1 MTSRGGARW
10 NRRAGPIGTF
20 RLQQLVLFEIA
31 VAVLLCAWVVG
42 PVLLGPAG
50 VAAAVL
56 VVLAAVR
63 RRRRSLPAWLG
74 TVVALRTRARRAA
87 SQLPATGAAGA
98 ASPVAPLTECVP
110 ALHTCSFTHRD
121 RRPVGMVGDGTH
133 LTVVL
138 RVDAQDTVLRADRT
152 VRPLPPGLVRE
163 VMDVDGIRLESA
175 RIVQHTRTAPA
186 PHLPGDAVATLNY
199 APLQARTGSPAVR
212 LTWITLT
219 LDPELCPEAVR
230 ARGGGLAGAQR
241 CLLRVAEQ
249 LSGRLTGA
257 GFGATVLTE
266 QELGSA
272 LAAAACADTAATV
285 GDGSAPPVPPA
296 RRTRETSRTWSC
308 DGRWHTAYW
317 VRRWPRSGN
326 APMPRLVALLT
337 SVPALATTFSLTLAR
352 GDRQEVAASGHL
364 RISAR
369 SGEELRAA
377 RSELERVARGV
388 RVSLVRLDREQ
399 LPGVLATLP
408 LGRTR

>member
-1 MTSRGGARW
+1 M
-10 NRRAGPIGTF
+10 
-20 RLQQLVLFEIA
+20 QQLVLFEIA
-31 VAVLLCAWVVG
+31 GAVLLCAWVAG

-50 VAAAVL
+50 MTAAAL
-56 VVLAAVR
+56 VVLAVVR
-63 RRRRSLPAWLG
+63 RRRRSLPTWLG
-74 TVVALRTRARRAA
+74 TVVAMRMRTRRAA
-87 SQLPATGAAGA
+87 AQPPATAGDPGA
-98 ASPVAPLTECVP
+98 PVAPLTECAP
-110 ALHTCSFTHRD
+110 ALRTCSFTHRD
-121 RRPVGMVGDGTH
+121 RRPAGMVGDGRH

-138 RVDAQDTVLRADRT
+138 RVDAADSVLRAERT
-152 VRPLPPGLVRE
+152 VRPLPPALVRE

-175 RIVQHTRTAPA
+175 RIVQHTRPAPA
-186 PHLPGDAVATLNY
+186 AHLAADSAAALNY

-230 ARGGGLAGAQR
+230 ARGGGLTGAQR

-249 LSGRLTGA
+249 LSGRLSGA

-266 QELGSA
+266 RELGSA
-272 LAAAACADTAATV
+272 LAASACADTTATA
-285 GDGSAPPVPPA
+285 GADGSAPPV

-317 VRRWPRSGN
+317 VRRWPRSGS

-352 GDRQEVAASGHL
+352 GDRQEVSAAGHL

-369 SGEELRAA
+369 SGEELRTA
-377 RSELERVARGV
+377 RRELERVARGV

-408 LGRTR
+408 LGGAH

>member
-1 MTSRGGARW
+1 MTTRGGARW

-31 VAVLLCAWVVG
+31 AAVLLCAWVTG

-50 VAAAVL
+50 MTAASL

-74 TVVALRTRARRAA
+74 TVVALRTRTRRAA
-87 SQLPATGAAGA
+87 ARLPGTG
-98 ASPVAPLTECVP
+98 PVAPLTECVP
-110 ALHTCSFTHRD
+110 GLHTCSFTHRD
-121 RRPVGMVGDGTH
+121 RRPAGMVGDGTH
-133 LTVVL
+133 LTAVL
-138 RVDAQDTVLRADRT
+138 RVDAADTALRADRT
-152 VRPLPPGLVRE
+152 VRPLSPGLVRE

-175 RIVQHTRTAPA
+175 RIVQHTRPAPA
-186 PHLPGDAVATLNY
+186 PHLPGDALATLNY
-199 APLQARTGSPAVR
+199 APLQSRTGSPAVR

-266 QELGSA
+266 QELGPA
-272 LAAAACADTAATV
+272 LATAACTDPATTARP
-285 GDGSAPPVPPA
+285 DGSAPPA
-296 RRTRETSRTWSC
+296 HRTREGSRTWTC

-317 VRRWPRSGN
+317 VRRWPRSGS

-369 SGEELRAA
+369 SGEELRSA
-377 RSELERVARGV
+377 RGELERVARGV
-388 RVSLVRLDREQ
+388 RISLVRLDREQ

-408 LGRTR
+408 LGRAR